1 MHRNLR
7 LTIHNKRVESSAP
20 LYLRASLF
28 RVIALF
34 LIARQYIP
42 KIVIREDPTFSSPAL
57 SSVPSSLCQYL
68 PHHQINLAGAPRK
81 MISDSKKA
89 ATNLASLYQCA
100 RNAVCL

>member
-7 LTIHNKRVESSAP
+7 VTIHNKRVESSAP

-42 KIVIREDPTFSSPAL
+42 KIVIQEDPTFSTPAL
-57 SSVPSSLCQYL
+57 SSDSSSLC
-68 PHHQINLAGAPRK
+68 K
-81 MISDSKKA
+81 
-89 ATNLASLYQCA
+89 
-100 RNAVCL
+100 